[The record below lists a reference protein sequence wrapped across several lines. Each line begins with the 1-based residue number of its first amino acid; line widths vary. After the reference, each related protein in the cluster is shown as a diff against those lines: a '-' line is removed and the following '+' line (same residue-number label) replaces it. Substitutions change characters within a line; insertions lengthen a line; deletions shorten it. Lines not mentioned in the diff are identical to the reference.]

1 MREKDEERIRRLE
14 ERIRNLEFETGI
26 ASVKYYPSVAT
37 KVEMILDH
45 LGLRAKKVQSYS
57 TLVED
62 K

>member
-1 MREKDEERIRRLE
+1 MNRKDEERIRELE
-14 ERIRNLEFETGI
+14 YRIRNLEFETGI
-26 ASVKYYPSVAT
+26 ASVKSYPTVAK

-45 LGLRAKKVQSYS
+45 LGLMAKKVQSYS